1 MHVLMTV
8 AEMGSG
14 GAESMAATL
23 AEDLLAGGHEV
34 TVASA
39 GGWRTV
45 AIRRDGARLIFLP
58 LGSRRAHDL
67 LRSVIRLRKEV
78 AGGRVDIVH
87 AHNVKAALV
96 ASAAVRTERARCP
109 VYVTF
114 HGVAQ
119 EHYRAAAR
127 ILRRC
132 ADEVVAVSGYVA
144 DNLTAAGF
152 PASRVRVIENA
163 VPLPPR
169 RDRAAARAR
178 LRIAEDVPV
187 ALCAARL
194 ARQKRHDLLVEAW
207 RSVPAPATL
216 LIAGDGPTRAAI
228 ADAVRHSGQCGRI
241 HILGNR
247 SDVDW
252 LLAAADA
259 LVLPTDWEG
268 LPVSV
273 LEALAAGV
281 PVVASGVGGLTEL
294 GGAVIEL
301 VTRDSASAL
310 AAGLRTVLTD
320 TARRQAM
327 ATAGLALV
335 DQRFSTSRMCNQ
347 YRDLFAQVPA

>member
-14 GAESMAATL
+14 GAESITAAL
-23 AEDLLAGGHEV
+23 AGDLLAGGHDV

-45 AIRRDGARLIFLP
+45 GIRRDGARLVFVP
-58 LGSRRAHDL
+58 LRGHRALDL
-67 LRSVIRLRKEV
+67 ARSIVNLRSEV
-78 AGGRVDIVH
+78 DDRVDLAH

-96 ASAAVRTERARCP
+96 TAAAVRTVGARCP

-114 HGVAQ
+114 HGVADRQ
-119 EHYRAAAR
+119 YQAAAR
-127 ILRRC
+127 ILQRC

-144 DNLTAAGF
+144 DRLTAAGF
-152 PASRVRVIENA
+152 PASRLRVIENA
-163 VPLPPR
+163 VASPPR
-169 RDRAAARAR
+169 HDGPTARAR
-178 LRIAEDVPV
+178 LGIAEDVPV

-194 ARQKRHDLLVEAW
+194 ATQKRHDLLVEAW
-207 RSVPAPATL
+207 RDVPAPATL
-216 LIAGDGPTRAAI
+216 LIAGDGPTRAAV
-228 ADAVRHSGQCGRI
+228 ADAVQRCGQSDRI
-241 HILGNR
+241 RILGNR

-281 PVVASGVGGLTEL
+281 PVVASAVGGLREL
-294 GGAVIEL
+294 GGAVIDL
-301 VTRDSASAL
+301 VAPHSAAAL
-310 AAGLRTVLTD
+310 ANGLRAVLSD
-320 TARRQAM
+320 PARREAM
-327 ATAGLALV
+327 ATAGRALV
-335 DQRFSTSRMCNQ
+335 ERRFSTSRMCDQ
-347 YRDLFAQVPA
+347 YRELFAQVPA